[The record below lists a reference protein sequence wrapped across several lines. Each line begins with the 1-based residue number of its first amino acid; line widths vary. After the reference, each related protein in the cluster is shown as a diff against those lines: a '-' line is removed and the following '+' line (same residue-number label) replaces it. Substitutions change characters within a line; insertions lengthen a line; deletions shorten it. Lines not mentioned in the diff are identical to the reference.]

1 MLTIY
6 KNFPENPV
14 GTVDETRLFESFHW
28 KISGSNGKGNPVF
41 SGRNVPN
48 GNSCSI
54 SLKPSLIP
62 VLGLRGRFLVN
73 RTDIYVQNGKR
84 DSETKFTISEFCVP
98 FTRTVNRPVY
108 PCKC

>member
-1 MLTIY
+1 MKHDYLGRSTG
-6 KNFPENPV
+6 KFPGATEKV
-14 GTVDETRLFESFHW
+14 IL
-28 KISGSNGKGNPVF
+28 F

-73 RTDIYVQNGKR
+73 RTDIYVQNGKC

-98 FTRTVNRPVY
+98 FTRTVNRLVY